1 MTGAE
6 RLIAACRGEPVDAT
20 PVWFMR
26 QAGGRLPGY
35 QRLRADHSVIEIAK
49 TPALCAEVSAG
60 AVEAL
65 GVDGAVLFA
74 DIMLLVEAM
83 GVPMELR
90 SSGPVIA
97 DPIRSDAAI
106 ADLRTIEPAT
116 DLGFVLEA
124 IGLVRA
130 AVAGSAAVIGILGG
144 PFTLAAYLV
153 EGAPSR
159 DQLVA
164 RALMHGRPDAWGVLL
179 DRLTTAAAAY
189 GVAQAR
195 AGADV
200 VQLFDTWASSLTAD
214 EYLRF
219 VAPWSR
225 RIVEAVEAAGVPVIH
240 HVGRSTAILEAVAD
254 SGSTVVGIDSRQD
267 LAAARH
273 RLGPGRSVQGNLD
286 PALVL
291 AGWGSVEPAVASVI
305 AAAGGG
311 PGRPA
316 PGHVFNLGEA
326 APRDADPGILRD
338 LAALVH
344 DTTANAGPG
353 PVLEVSHAGA

>member
-6 RLIAACRGEPVDAT
+6 RLLAACRGQPVDAT

-35 QRLRADHSVIEIAK
+35 QRLRAGHSVIEIAK
-49 TPALCAEVSAG
+49 TPALCAGVSAG

-83 GVPMELR
+83 GVPMELL

-106 ADLRTIEPAT
+106 AGLRTVDPGT

-124 IGLVRA
+124 IGLVRR

-164 RALMHGRPDAWGVLL
+164 RALMHGRPDAWHELL
-179 DRLTTAAAAY
+179 DRLAIAAAAY
-189 GVAQAR
+189 GVAQGR

-214 EYLRF
+214 EYRRF
-219 VAPWSR
+219 VAPYAA
-225 RIVEAVEAAGVPVIH
+225 RIVAAVEASGVPVIH
-240 HVGRSTAILEAVAD
+240 HVGRSVAILDEVAA
-254 SGSTVVGIDSRQD
+254 SGATVVGIDSRQG
-267 LAAARH
+267 LRAARR
-273 RLGPGRSVQGNLD
+273 RLGLSRAVQGNLD

-291 AGWGSVEPAVASVI
+291 AGWGRVAPAVGSVV

-316 PGHVFNLGEA
+316 IGHVFNLGEA
-326 APRDADPGILRD
+326 APRDADPSVLRD

-344 DTTANAGPG
+344 DTTAGPS
-353 PVLEVSHAGA
+353 PVPEVSHVPA